1 MLSSYNE
8 EDAEEIRSVED
19 LTDHYEDIIGTYL
32 VKLSS
37 HHVSDDDSATITKLL
52 KLIGDFERISDHSV
66 NILESAEEIREKGIE
81 FTPAA
86 KKELETLCAATEEII
101 SATYKAYSENDH
113 YAATL
118 VEPLE
123 QVIDELKSK
132 MRNGH
137 INRLKNS
144 ECTIE
149 AGFVWSDL
157 LTNLERTSD
166 HCSNIAVSVLENVN
180 DSLKPHE
187 YLSHVKE
194 GGENHYYEQY
204 EKYKAKY
211 SL

>member
-1 MLSSYNE
+1 M
-8 EDAEEIRSVED
+8 
-19 LTDHYEDIIGTYL
+19 
-32 VKLSS
+32 
-37 HHVSDDDSATITKLL
+37 
-52 KLIGDFERISDHSV
+52 
-66 NILESAEEIREKGIE
+66 
-81 FTPAA
+81 FTPGA
-86 KKELETLCAATEEII
+86 KKELETLCAATDEIV
-101 SATYKAYSENDH
+101 SCSYKAFSENDH
-113 YAATL
+113 KTAEL

-166 HCSNIAVSVLENVN
+166 HCSNVAVSVLETAN

-187 YLSHVKE
+187 YLSHVKND
-194 GGENHYYEQY
+194 GENHFFERSEERRVGKECRSRWSPYH
-204 EKYKAKY
+204 
-211 SL
+211 